1 MGIKVNWGRIRTIIY
16 DGIAISF
23 SLFQLY
29 IGTTGQ
35 IDPFMLRITHLYF
48 VLILTF
54 LALPKKTGRLL
65 VERTI
70 NNIFLILVIL
80 TGAYLIFMW
89 SSLTERFPLVSPLPQ
104 GGLIF
109 GIIFI
114 AVLIEAVRR
123 HMGKEMVI
131 VVIVITAYVLFGKYM
146 FGIFKHLGYSFAK
159 VVDITYLSTEGTFG
173 ETLGISASYLYLYIL
188 FGTFLIKSGLGE
200 LLIEVG
206 KALVGHVIGGPA
218 KIAVV
223 SCATFGMVSASAVAN
238 VVTIGSF
245 TIPLL
250 KNVGYPPYLAG
261 AIIAIAASG
270 DIIMPP
276 VMGAIAFL
284 MSNYLAMPYGEI
296 IIYAFLPA
304 ILYYLGIYFAV
315 HFDAKKRCLPMIPK
329 EELPHLFP
337 ILKRGWYFSIPI
349 ILLIV
354 LLIKQYSIVFA
365 VLMPLY
371 ILIAIMVVLPN
382 KGLKSKFLDI
392 GIALRDGAKNALLVA
407 VALAVGNL
415 IEGLISITGVALKLS
430 IVLVNFSPNIYVL
443 LVLAACTLF
452 LLGLALPSFV
462 IYITA
467 VPILVPAMVRFGIDP
482 VVAHMF
488 LVYWAVLSMI
498 TPPTG
503 GSFFAAAGVA
513 GAPVMKVGWTATR
526 IAAPIYLLTFIFTL
540 HPALLLRGT
549 NGWKTAYYFVPAALG
564 VVAISA
570 ANAGYLFSDLSVFQ
584 RVMLVVGGIFLIY
597 GHYVTFLLGIF
608 ALGVVLYTQYRTEKN
623 TRGLQA

>member
-1 MGIKVNWGRIRTIIY
+1 MNWERIHIILY
-16 DGIAISF
+16 NSIAISF

-29 IGTTGQ
+29 IGTTGL
-35 IDPFMLRITHLYF
+35 IDPFILRITHLYF

-54 LALPKKTGRLL
+54 LALPKKSGRLF
-65 VERTI
+65 VESTI
-70 NNIFLILVIL
+70 NYVFLILIIF
-80 TGAYLIFMW
+80 TGTYLIFMW
-89 SSLTERFPLVSPLPQ
+89 SNLTERFPLVSPLPQ
-104 GGLIF
+104 GGLIL
-109 GIIFI
+109 GIIFFV
-114 AVLIEAVRR
+114 VLIEAVRR

-146 FGIFKHLGYSFAK
+146 FGIFKHLGYSLAK
-159 VVDITYLSTEGTFG
+159 VIDIAYLSTEGTFG

-188 FGTFLIKSGLGE
+188 FGTFLLRSGLGE

-206 KALVGHVIGGPA
+206 KALVGHVIGGPG

-223 SCATFGMVSASAVAN
+223 SCATFGMVSASAIAN
-238 VVTIGSF
+238 VVTIGNF
-245 TIPLL
+245 TIPLM
-250 KNVGYPPYLAG
+250 KNFGYPPYLAG

-284 MSNYLAMPYGEI
+284 MSNYLAMPYGKI

-315 HFDAKKRCLPMIPK
+315 HFDAKKRCLPVIPK

-354 LLIKQYSIVFA
+354 LLIKQYSVALA
-365 VLMPLY
+365 VLIPLY
-371 ILIAIMVVLPN
+371 TLMAIMVVLPN
-382 KGLKSKFLDI
+382 KGLKSKLFDI

-407 VALAVGNL
+407 IALAVGNL

-430 IVLVNFSPNIYVL
+430 IVLVHISPNIYVL
-443 LVLAACTLF
+443 LALAGATLF

-467 VPILVPAMVRFGIDP
+467 VPILVPAMVKFGIDQ
-482 VVAHMF
+482 VAAHLF

-540 HPALLLRGT
+540 HPALLLRGGNFWET
-549 NGWKTAYYFVPAALG
+549 IYYFLPAAFG
-564 VVAISA
+564 VIAISS
-570 ANAGYLFSDLSVFQ
+570 ANAGYLLSDLNFFQ

-597 GHYVTFLLGIF
+597 GHYVTLLLGIF
-608 ALGVVLYTQYRTEKN
+608 VLGVVLYTQHRTEKIS
-623 TRGLQA
+623 RGWQA